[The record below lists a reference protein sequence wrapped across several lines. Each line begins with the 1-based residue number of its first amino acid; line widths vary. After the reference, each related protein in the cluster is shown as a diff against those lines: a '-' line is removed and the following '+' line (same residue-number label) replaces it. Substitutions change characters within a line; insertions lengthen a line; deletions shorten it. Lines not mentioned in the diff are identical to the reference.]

1 MAEILPED
9 GFAGTLIGRVQTP
22 AGPSVVAVRQD
33 GVFDITAT
41 AATVADLC
49 NAADPVALA
58 RSTGERLG
66 SLDDVVH
73 ALLAPIDLQAIKA
86 AGVTFAVSLLERLIE
101 EHSKG
106 DLSRAETVRGEL
118 KSIIGVDITT
128 IKPGT
133 PEAEALKKT
142 LVARGAWSPYLEVGI
157 GPYAEIFTKAPPMAA
172 VGYGAEI
179 GIRPDSDW
187 NNPEPEVTL
196 IVSAKGKIVGATLGN
211 DVNLRDMEGRS
222 ALLLGIAKD
231 NNASCSIGPFVR
243 LFDQTFTLDDVR
255 KAKVELEV
263 TGPDQFRLRGS
274 SDLSKISR
282 DPTDLVT
289 PRHGQAA
296 SISRRHGADDRHAVR
311 ADRGAQAGRGRLHPH
326 GGRPGL
332 DPLAQARHAHQSGQ
346 SLRQDRA
353 VDVRH
358 FGPDAQSRGAR
369 TAEMTGE
376 LWQPARFDAARED
389 RRQGGLAGRA
399 DEGRAGARR
408 EAAAGAQLLHHP
420 GTRACDDRRRK
431 RPRTTS

>member
-9 GFAGTLIGRVQTP
+9 GTAGTLIGRVQTA
-22 AGPSVVAVRQD
+22 AGPSVVAVRKD
-33 GVFDITAT
+33 GVFDVT
-41 AATVADLC
+41 AAAPTVADLC
-49 NAADPVALA
+49 NAADPVVLA
-58 RSTGERLG
+58 RSKGERLG
-66 SLDDVVH
+66 TLDELVPS
-73 ALLAPIDLQAIKA
+73 LLAPIDLQAIKA

-101 EHSKG
+101 EHAKG
-106 DLSRAETVRGEL
+106 DLSRAEQVRKAL
-118 KSIIGVDITT
+118 NSIIGADVTT
-128 IKPGT
+128 IKPGS

-142 LVARGAWSPYLEVGI
+142 LTARGAWSPYLEVGI

-243 LFDQTFTLDDVR
+243 LFDATFTLDDVR

-282 DPTDLVT
+282 DPTDLVAHAMGKLHQYPDGMALMT
-289 PRHGQAA
+289 GTLFAPTESRKPGGAGFTHMVGDLV
-296 SISRRHGADDRHAVR
+296 SIRSPKLGTLTNRVNHCDKIAPWSFGA
-311 ADRGAQAGRGRLHPH
+311 GALMRNLAGRG
-326 GGRPGL
+326 
-332 DPLAQARHAHQSGQ
+332 
-346 SLRQDRA
+346 
-353 VDVRH
+353 
-358 FGPDAQSRGAR
+358 
-369 TAEMTGE
+369 
-376 LWQPARFDAARED
+376 
-389 RRQGGLAGRA
+389 
-399 DEGRAGARR
+399 
-408 EAAAGAQLLHHP
+408 LL
-420 GTRACDDRRRK
+420 K
-431 RPRTTS
+431 